1 MANEQNL
8 IPQSKR
14 TKKEQREIASKGGK
28 ASGEARRAKK
38 TLKEYMNFL
47 LSLPVADVRKFNK
60 LSSMGVPPDGI
71 DNKMLMVAV
80 LMQAAQNGDVSAAKE
95 VRNIIG
101 EDVSTVGGDGML
113 EDLIEGLKDEE

>member
-71 DNKMLMVAV
+71 DNKMLMVAA